1 MEMIIL
7 ALIGICILILCF
19 VIFILGRIFENAIIT
34 REIEDKLD
42 ELSEEFIILS
52 DFVGDKE

>member
-1 MEMIIL
+1 MIIL